1 MSGAKNFKE
10 LCSSGIIVIPQIQR
24 DYAEGRETESVEKKR
39 TSLLQD
45 MLDVA
50 FDPNKSLS
58 LDFVY
63 GITSKSVFK
72 PLDGQQRLTTLF
84 LLHWL
89 LGRKRDIVDNSGH
102 SLFVYETR
110 ETSKDF
116 CHWLVTMDPKDIIPE
131 WEESACAAELSD
143 SMDGHIPSLLE
154 HFMSKDEFKWEWHID
169 PNIHSMIVVLET
181 ACKLVQ
187 QKFGKCTWCLRLNHN
202 DNLDNIR
209 FEVLDN
215 LNCDGDELFEKMNAR
230 GKALSSFD
238 LLKSSLEEEL
248 DKQNSPR
255 INDWRVKIDQ
265 AWINYCW
272 DNSNIPE
279 KPTLKHIKGVA
290 KKLERL
296 LIRLIGKSFFD
307 KDINS
312 TPVQQVGLENPG
324 IALGDCILN
333 ADCDQV
339 ADRYFKYARYERGC
353 SNKGQNLT
361 PLDFPCIIGDIDY
374 LIYQEKGPSGV
385 CVWKDIARYLQ
396 ENGLKMHPD
405 DENTVLDDFLSDNL
419 THDARVI
426 AYGMFSYL
434 HYRNA
439 QTLVSDLVEFENF
452 KEWMRFLRNVFLPA
466 NKNNRIDK
474 PELVRYAVAAINSWL
489 ATFFNTYQKNPIP
502 SGKEMLFF
510 INDHIVQHP
519 ERQEKERL
527 VEEALKA
534 GIRLGIE
541 PVASGSPSDW
551 DAAILAAEENP
562 YLWGQ
567 IIAPLSWSMTGIGYD
582 IDLFRS
588 YMSKIDRLFSTTS
601 LNKTTGNDTTT
612 GLMLIKAVLSEQEYT
627 FNGSASWGSLG
638 ILNDDRDISWKR
650 HLRDKDT
657 GTGLYGILLKG
668 LMDKWKN
675 PYPNDY
681 LVFLNDLIN
690 NNLPAIN
697 DWRYCLCYMKCRQ
710 LQDLFNSIP
719 TWYRYISIE
728 NGKAILYRSK
738 TKRVDAV
745 RYELGTLYLY
755 LLYNGENGGR
765 IGRQTVTDV
774 PFWSTKDGK
783 TKVTP
788 SQTQGCTYDIDHNK
802 TTLSAV
808 PVTDLE
814 KTLSALGVKP

>member
-10 LCSSGIIVIPQIQR
+10 LCSSYIIVIPQIQR

-63 GITSKSVFK
+63 GITSQNVFK

-89 LGRKRDIVDNSGH
+89 LGRKGDIVDNSGH

-116 CHWLVTMDPKDIIPE
+116 CHWLMTLDPLDIIPE
-131 WEESACAAELSD
+131 WEESACAAELPD
-143 SMDGHIPSLLE
+143 PTDGHIPSLLE

-169 PNIHSMIVVLET
+169 PNIRSMIVVLET

-187 QKFGKCTWCLRLNHN
+187 QKFGKCTWCLRLKHN

-209 FEVLDN
+209 FEVLDK
-215 LNCDGDELFEKMNAR
+215 LDCDGDELFEKMNAR

-248 DKQNSPR
+248 DKQNNPK
-255 INDWRVKIDQ
+255 INDWRIKIDQ
-265 AWINYCW
+265 AWIYFCW
-272 DNSNIPE
+272 DNSNIPDN
-279 KPTLKHIKGVA
+279 PTLDDVKGVE

-307 KDINS
+307 KNINS
-312 TPVQQVGLENPG
+312 TPVQQVGMESPG
-324 IALGDCILN
+324 VALGDCILS

-353 SNKGQNLT
+353 NNKNQNLT
-361 PLDFPCIIGDIDY
+361 PLDFSSIIDDFDH
-374 LIYQEKGPSGV
+374 LIYQEKGPSGLN
-385 CVWKDIARYLQ
+385 VWKDIARYLH
-396 ENGLKMHPD
+396 EHGLKMHPGND
-405 DENTVLDDFLSDNL
+405 KTVLDDFLNDSL
-419 THDARVI
+419 THEARVI
-426 AYGMFSYL
+426 AYGMFAYL
-434 HYRNA
+434 RRRDA
-439 QTLVSDLVEFENF
+439 RTLVSVPVEFENF
-452 KEWMRFLRNVFLPA
+452 KEWMRFLRNVFLRA
-466 NKNNRIDK
+466 NKNNPIDK
-474 PELVRYAVAAINSWL
+474 PELVRNAVAAINSWL
-489 ATFFNTYQKNPIP
+489 DAFFNTYRTPNP
-502 SGKEMLFF
+502 SGKEMLSF
-510 INDHIVQHP
+510 ICDHIVQNP

-527 VEEALKA
+527 EEEALKA
-534 GIRLGIE
+534 GIRLGKE
-541 PVASGSPSDW
+541 PVASGSPSVW
-551 DAAILAAEENP
+551 DAAILSAEKNP

-567 IIAPLSWSMTGIGYD
+567 IIAPLSWSKIGGGYD

-601 LNKTTGNDTTT
+601 LNNNTST
-612 GLMLIKAVLSEQEYT
+612 GLLLIKAVLSEQEYT

-638 ILNDDRDISWKR
+638 ILNDDRDVSWKR
-650 HLRDKDT
+650 HLRDKDSRT
-657 GTGLYGILLKG
+657 GYYGILLKD
-668 LMDKWKN
+668 LMDKWGN
-675 PYPNDY
+675 PYPNNY
-681 LVFLNDLIN
+681 LVFLNALTYG
-690 NNLPAIN
+690 NLPAIS
-697 DWRYCLCYMKCRQ
+697 DWRYCLCYMKCHQ
-710 LQDLFNSIP
+710 LRDLFNSIP
-719 TWYRYISIE
+719 TSYRYISIE
-728 NGKAILYRSK
+728 NGKAIIYRST

-755 LLYNGENGGR
+755 LLYHGENGGR
-765 IGRQTVTDV
+765 VGRQTVTDI
-774 PFWSTKDGK
+774 PFWSTKDGS
-783 TKVTP
+783 TKGTP
-788 SQTQGCTYDIDHNK
+788 SQTQGCTYDIDHK
-802 TTLSAV
+802 GTIHSAV

-814 KTLSALGVKP
+814 KELIKLGVKP

>member
-1 MSGAKNFKE
+1 MSAVNFKD
-10 LCSSGIIVIPQIQR
+10 LCSRGIIVIPQIQR

-63 GITSKSVFK
+63 GITSNNSFK

-89 LGRKRDIVDNSGH
+89 LGRKKDIVDNSGL
-102 SLFVYETR
+102 SRFVYETR
-110 ETSKDF
+110 DTSKDF
-116 CHWLVTMDPKDIIPE
+116 CHWLVTIGPLDIISE
-131 WEESACAAELSD
+131 WAESVCAAELSD
-143 SMDGHIPSLLE
+143 SKDRHIPSLLD
-154 HFMSKDEFKWEWHID
+154 HFMSKDEFKWEWHSD
-169 PNIHSMIVVLET
+169 PNIRSMIVVLET
-181 ACKLVQ
+181 ACKLVR
-187 QKFGKCTWCLRLNHN
+187 QKFGNCTWCLRLKQN

-215 LNCDGDELFEKMNAR
+215 LDCDGDELFEKMNAR
-230 GKALSSFD
+230 GKALTSFD
-238 LLKSSLEEEL
+238 MLKSSLEEEL
-248 DKQNSPR
+248 DKQNSPL
-255 INDWRVKIDQ
+255 INAWRGKIDQ

-272 DNSNIPE
+272 DNSNIPNN
-279 KPTLKHIKGVA
+279 PTLNHVKGVE

-296 LIRLIGKSFFD
+296 LIRLVGKSFFD
-307 KDINS
+307 KNINS
-312 TPVQQVGLENPG
+312 TPVQQVGMENPG

-339 ADRYFKYARYERGC
+339 AVRYFKYARYERGC
-353 SNKGQNLT
+353 NNKNQNLT
-361 PLDFPCIIGDIDY
+361 PLDFSSIIGDIDD
-374 LIYQEKGPSGV
+374 LIYQEKGPSGLN
-385 CVWKDIARYLQ
+385 VWKDIARYLHD
-396 ENGLKMHPD
+396 NGLKMHPGND
-405 DENTVLDDFLSDNL
+405 KTVLDDFLSDSL
-419 THDARVI
+419 TYDARVI
-426 AYGMFSYL
+426 AYGMFAYL
-434 HYRNA
+434 HYRDA
-439 QTLVSDLVEFENF
+439 RTLVSVPVEFENF

-489 ATFFNTYQKNPIP
+489 VTFFNTYQTPTP

-534 GIRLGIE
+534 GIRLGKE
-541 PVASGSPSDW
+541 RVASGSPSDW
-551 DAAILAAEENP
+551 DAAILAAEMNP

-582 IDLFRS
+582 IDMFRS

-601 LNKTTGNDTTT
+601 LKDDTT
-612 GLMLIKAVLSEQEYT
+612 GLLLIKAVLSGQEYS
-627 FNGSASWGSLG
+627 FNGNASWGSLG

-657 GTGLYGILLKG
+657 GTGFYGILLKG
-668 LMDKWKN
+668 LMDRWDN
-675 PYPNDY
+675 SYPSNYLDFLMALTND
-681 LVFLNDLIN
+681 
-690 NNLPAIN
+690 NLPAIR
-697 DWRYCLCYMKCRQ
+697 DWRYCLCYMECHQ
-710 LQDLFNSIP
+710 LQALFRSIP
-719 TWYRYISIE
+719 TSNRYISIE
-728 NGKAILYRSK
+728 KGKAILYRST
-738 TKRVDAV
+738 TKRVDSV

-755 LLYNGENGGR
+755 LLYHGENGGR
-765 IGRQTVTDV
+765 VGRQTVTDI
-774 PFWSTKDGK
+774 PFWSTKDGS

-788 SQTQGCTYDIDHNK
+788 SQMQGCTYDIEINGTIHPGI
-802 TTLSAV
+802 L
-808 PVTDLE
+808 VTDLE
-814 KTLSALGVKP
+814 KKLSDLGVKP